1 MRDRTVGIKKRCLQ
15 IISVAGY
22 NFRQWRGNSRVII
35 TFFLAFILCFL
46 LSDKAVNFAK
56 DHETIMQVM
65 EPFIWTFGD
74 SNSILLSS
82 LLLLLLFADMP
93 FLSAGTPFY
102 LMRIDRKT
110 WVLGQALYVALAT
123 TIYLMFILA
132 ATSLVCMANAFPG
145 NMWSKTA
152 AILGYSG
159 EGEAIALPALVKTLE
174 MSHPYECTATIF
186 LLMLLYTLAMVFI
199 MLFFNIWKGQ
209 AAGVVSVFVFTIFG
223 FLLNPENLI
232 NLFKLPDELAY
243 KARVWVGWLSPLNQA
258 TYHMHNFGYDRL
270 PRLWQSYLIFGGLLM
285 VLVGMSLWAIRNYSF
300 HFRGTEG

>member
-1 MRDRTVGIKKRCLQ
+1 MFKRWGKRFRQ
-15 IISVAGY
+15 IGAVAAY
-22 NFRQWRGNSRVII
+22 NFRQWHKNPRIII
-35 TFFLAFILCFL
+35 TFLLAFILCFL

-56 DHETIMQVM
+56 EHDTVMQVV

-110 WVLGQALYVALAT
+110 WVMGQAFYIVLAT
-123 TIYLMFILA
+123 GIYLAFILA
-132 ATSLVCMANAFPG
+132 ATSLVCMTNAFSA

-174 MSHPYECTATIF
+174 MSKPYSCMATIF
-186 LLMLLYTLAMVFI
+186 LLMLLYTLVMVFL
-199 MLFFNIWKGQ
+199 MLFFHIWKGQ
-209 AAGVVSVFVFTIFG
+209 AAGVIAVFAFSVTG
-223 FLLNPENLI
+223 FLLNPENLK
-232 NLFKLPDELAY
+232 NLFRLPDELAY

-270 PRLWQSYLIFGGLLM
+270 PRLWQTYLIFGGLLVFLM
-285 VLVGMSLWAIRNYSF
+285 ILSLWAIRRYSF
-300 HFRGTEG
+300 HFRGTEN